1 MIYKNIL
8 DLIGNT
14 PIINYQ
20 DIFIKLESFNLAG
33 SIKDRVA
40 LKILEQ
46 LIKESK
52 INKDSTV
59 IEVTSGNTGIA
70 IAMVCAIKRLKC
82 IIIMQDN
89 VNIEKVNI
97 LKAYG
102 ANVILTSAKLGFK
115 YALDYAKKL
124 SEEKGYIYLNQF
136 ENINNILAHE
146 TTAKEIIDEFENIDY
161 FICGIGTGG
170 SITGIS
176 KILKEKYPNIKIIG
190 VKPYEKNHG
199 IQGIGPG
206 FDSKILDLSLVDKIE
221 LVTTKDA
228 IDEFL
233 NLSNNGLLLG
243 ISSAANY
250 FVARKIKKENKDKIV
265 LMISADSG
273 HKYLGDTVD

>member
-52 INKDSTV
+52 INQDSTV

-70 IAMVCAIKRLKC
+70 IAMVCAIKHLKC
-82 IIIMQDN
+82 IIVMQDN
-89 VNIEKVNI
+89 VNVEKISI

-102 ANVILTSAKLGFK
+102 AQVILTPSKLGLK
-115 YALDYAKKL
+115 YAIDYAKKL
-124 SEEKGYIYLNQF
+124 AETNKYIYLNQF
-136 ENINNILAHE
+136 ENYNNVLAHE
-146 TTAKEIIDEFENIDY
+146 TTAKEIINEFENIDY

-190 VKPYEKNHG
+190 VLPSEINHG
-199 IQGIGPG
+199 IQGIGAG
-206 FDSKILDLSLVDKIE
+206 FDLNLLELSLIDKVE
-221 LVTTKDA
+221 TVSTKEA

-233 NLSNNGLLLG
+233 SLSKDGLLLG

-250 FVARKIKKENKDKIV
+250 KVAKKIKKENIDKTI
-265 LMISADSG
+265 LMISSDSG
-273 HKYLGDTVD
+273 HKYLGDIIV

>member
-1 MIYKNIL
+1 MIYENIL

-14 PIINYQ
+14 PIIKFQ

-70 IAMVCAIKRLKC
+70 IAMVCAIKHLKC
-82 IIIMQDN
+82 MIIMQDN
-89 VNIEKVNI
+89 VNNEKVSI

-102 ANVILTSAKLGFK
+102 AKVILTPSKLGLK
-115 YALDYAKKL
+115 YATEYAKELAK
-124 SEEKGYIYLNQF
+124 EKGYIYINQF
-136 ENINNILAHE
+136 ENINNVLAHE
-146 TTAKEIIDEFENIDY
+146 NTANEIIKEFKNLDY
-161 FICGIGTGG
+161 LVCGIGTGG

-176 KILKEKYPNIKIIG
+176 KLLKERYPNIKIIG
-190 VKPYEKNHG
+190 VLPSEENHG
-199 IQGIGPG
+199 IQGIGAG
-206 FDSKILDLSLVDKIE
+206 FESKILDKKYIDIIKT
-221 LVTTKDA
+221 VTTKDA

-233 NLSNNGLLLG
+233 NLSNQGLLLG
-243 ISSAANY
+243 ISSAAN
-250 FVARKIKKENKDKIV
+250 FLVSKKIKNENKDKTI

-273 HKYLGDTVD
+273 HKYLGDAIV